1 MKKWSCLIL
10 ILFVVNNAFA
20 QLNRYVIQFK
30 NKGTN
35 TFSLNNPLAYLSQKA
50 IDKRTSYNIQ
60 LDSLDLP
67 ITQRYIDSVRL
78 SGSVTILNKSKWLNQ
93 ISILTTD
100 ASAIT
105 KINALPFVV
114 SVKTIAARLNNN
126 WRLPIDKFKQENIL
140 EPIKQNLKTQSTQD
154 VFNYGNTYNEIKL
167 HNGQFLHN
175 IGMRGEGMLLAII
188 DAGFY
193 QYKTLSSFDSMNIN
207 NQVVQTWDFV
217 ARDTSVVEDDSH
229 GMSCLSTITG
239 NIPGTFVGMSPK
251 TNVVL
256 YRSEDAASEY
266 PIEELNWVCALERA
280 DSIGAKTVSTSLGYT
295 TFDDA
300 SFDY

>member
-30 NKGTN
+30 NKGSN

-239 NIPGTFVGMSPK
+239 NIPGTFVGRYGR
-251 TNVVL
+251 V
-256 YRSEDAASEY
+256 
-266 PIEELNWVCALERA
+266 
-280 DSIGAKTVSTSLGYT
+280 
-295 TFDDA
+295 
-300 SFDY
+300 